1 MVSAVAPNAF
11 KQGLATGRRQLGLWL
26 ALDSPNATEILA
38 GAGYEWMLLDLEHN
52 CIDVAS
58 VVDHLRA
65 ARGGTAELVVRVP
78 ISGDVVLFKRLLDA
92 GVRSFMVP
100 MVQSAEQARE
110 IVAATRYPPHGIRG
124 IAGNSRASN
133 YSRIPDYF
141 DRCSEQHCIVAQLE
155 STQAVDAIQSI
166 GAVDGIDGLFIGP
179 NDLAGSMGLI
189 GKTSLPAVKSKIA
202 EALYA
207 IKATGKAAGILNFAP
222 AEASHLFRAG
232 FSFIAVGG
240 DAAILARRS
249 EALRAEIL
257 SDS

>member
-1 MVSAVAPNAF
+1 MVTAVAPNAF
-11 KQGLATGRRQLGLWL
+11 KQALAAGRRQLGLWL
-26 ALDSPNATEILA
+26 ALDSPTATEILA
-38 GAGYEWMLLDLEHN
+38 GAGFEWMLLDLEHN
-52 CIDVAS
+52 CIDTAS
-58 VVDHLRA
+58 VVHHLRA

-78 ISGDVVLFKRLLDA
+78 ISGDVALFKRLLDA

-124 IAGNSRASN
+124 IAGNSRASH

-141 DRCSEQHCIVAQLE
+141 NQCGEQHCIIAQLE
-155 STQAVDAIQSI
+155 SIQAVDSIQSI

-189 GKTSLPAVKSKIA
+189 GKTSSPEVKSKIVQ
-202 EALYA
+202 ALQA

-222 AEASHLFRAG
+222 AEAQQLFRDG

-257 SDS
+257 SGS